1 MPIYSQ
7 PMFHRALLL
16 ISALL
21 VFSPL
26 VRAEDN
32 QAPNGDFEQWTEAP
46 QNRSPQ
52 HIATSDRLIPTHHM
66 VIVETSSS
74 QPTSTVSQDS
84 LIKHGGNY
92 SVKLENSNGEDSV
105 AVSTREIPI
114 DPALRYRVKVWVR
127 GENIESVSKESGVFL
142 WIHQGPKEEFWS
154 NDASVRKPHR
164 IPDAIGS
171 FEWIPFEVDVASR
184 PQDNLIRIAVQI
196 RKSTGS
202 LWIDDVELLPVTT
215 P

>member
-1 MPIYSQ
+1 MLFFPPLS
-7 PMFHRALLL
+7 HRSFLL
-16 ISALL
+16 ISASLC
-21 VFSPL
+21 FSHL
-26 VRAEDN
+26 SYAEDN
-32 QAPNGDFEQWTEAP
+32 QAPNSDFEQWTEAP
-46 QNRSPQ
+46 ENRPPQ

-114 DPALRYRVKVWVR
+114 DPAQHYRVKVWVR
-127 GENIESVSKESGVFL
+127 GENIESASKDSGVFL

-154 NDASVRKPHR
+154 NEASIRKPHR

-171 FEWIPFEVDVASR
+171 FEWMPFEVDVTPR
-184 PQDNLIRIAVQI
+184 PQDNLMRIAVQI

-202 LWIDDVELLPVTT
+202 LRVDDVELLPVTT